1 MSQDAF
7 DCIVEIPKITR
18 FFLVDKQ
25 LENKKVEVEGWFSR
39 EDAIKEIE
47 ASRARFRESSGHS

>member
-18 FFLVDKQ
+18 FVLVDKQ